1 MKILLLT
8 ILAISIMI
16 WPLRAGST
24 SSGSP
29 ESRTPILVEL
39 FTSEGCSSCPPAD
52 RFLQQLDQQPIA
64 GAEIIVLS
72 EHVDYWNHIGW
83 RDPYSDHFYSERQDE
98 YGRHFGL
105 DSVYT
110 PQMVVDGSSEFVGSN
125 VRRAQSA
132 LEKAAGRP
140 KIAVHLSSLVT
151 DSRAIHVHVETGRL
165 EPSFSASAADVFV
178 ALALNHAESQ
188 VSSGENAGHRLT
200 HTAVVRSLTKIGS
213 LKAGQI
219 LAKDVDLGFEPR
231 TGAHNLRV
239 VAFVQEPRQGR
250 VLGAAWQ
257 RASAQ

>member
-1 MKILLLT
+1 MNILLPT
-8 ILAISIMI
+8 ILAIAIMT
-16 WPLRAGST
+16 WPLRSGSAPT
-24 SSGSP
+24 GSSGS
-29 ESRTPILVEL
+29 RTPVLVEL
-39 FTSEGCSSCPPAD
+39 FTWEGFSSCPPAD

-64 GAEIIVLS
+64 GAEMIVLS

-83 RDPYSDHFYSERQDE
+83 KDPYSDHFYSERQDE

-125 VRRAQSA
+125 VRLAQRA

-151 DSRAIHVHVETGRL
+151 DSHTIHVHVETGRL
-165 EPSFSASAADVFV
+165 EPSFGAPAADVFV

-188 VSSGENAGHRLT
+188 VSSGENAGNRLT

-219 LAKDVDLGFEPR
+219 LAKDVDLAFEPR
-231 TGAHNLRV
+231 TGGHNLRV
-239 VAFVQEPRQGR
+239 VTFVQEPRQGR
-250 VLGAAWQ
+250 VLGAASQ
-257 RASAQ
+257 QASAQ